1 MMLTFVLVH
10 KYKIKSVSLVDE
22 MPKILLRTG
31 GIGMGRIQKGNYSL
45 EGDIKAKLFLA
56 SKEGPFIEII
66 VDSKPSHYYI
76 NYKDSKNTKATYEDI
91 MKKLLYK

>member
-1 MMLTFVLVH
+1 
-10 KYKIKSVSLVDE
+10 

-45 EGDIKAKLFLA
+45 EGDIKVKLSLA

-66 VDSKPSHYYI
+66 VDSTPSHYYI
-76 NYKDSKNTKATYEDI
+76 NYKYKENTKATYEYI